1 MVFAESLSMCLI
13 VMASYTF
20 TGSWYFFSLKD
31 TLHLASVSS
40 SWVFPERRKKQNKT
54 EKYLQVVIGVLF
66 LTIFF
71 NHLCF
76 FTFVL

>member
-54 EKYLQVVIGVLF
+54 EK
-66 LTIFF
+66 
-71 NHLCF
+71 
-76 FTFVL
+76 